1 MSNIPKELR
10 YTAEHEYV
18 KPTPDA
24 GVVQIGITDYA
35 QGELGDVVFVELPK
49 SGAAFD
55 KMQVFGTIEAV
66 KAVSELYCPLAGTVT
81 EVNGALE
88 GDPALVNRDPY
99 GGGWMIKLKLKNPA
113 DVNGVLDAPAYEK
126 YIGSK

>member
-1 MSNIPKELR
+1 MSNIPDELR
-10 YTAEHEYV
+10 YTEEHEYV
-18 KPTPDA
+18 KPTGDT

-35 QGELGDVVFVELPK
+35 QGELGDVVYVELPK
-49 SGAAFD
+49 PGAAFT

-66 KAVSELYCPLAGTVT
+66 KAVSELYSPVAGTVT
-81 EVNGALE
+81 EVNGALD

-113 DVNGVLDAPAYEK
+113 EVNGLLDAKAYAK
-126 YIGSK
+126 LTGK